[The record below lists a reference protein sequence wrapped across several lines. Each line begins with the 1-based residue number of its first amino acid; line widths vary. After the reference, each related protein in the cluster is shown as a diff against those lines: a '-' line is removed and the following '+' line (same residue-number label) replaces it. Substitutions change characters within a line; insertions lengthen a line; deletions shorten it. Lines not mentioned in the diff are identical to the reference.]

1 MYSIILNHL
10 IEVTERANHAY
21 DIIQSMDLDN
31 IDGIVS
37 VGGDGLFSEIFTSLL
52 NRTQKENNVNRNDF
66 NSNLIQS
73 SKIVGIIPAGK

>member
-1 MYSIILNHL
+1 LIILNHL
-10 IEVTERANHAY
+10 IQETERANHAY
-21 DIIQSMDLDN
+21 DFIQSMDLDN

-52 NRTQKENNVNRNDF
+52 NRTQIENNVNRNDY
-66 NSNLIQS
+66 NSNLVQS